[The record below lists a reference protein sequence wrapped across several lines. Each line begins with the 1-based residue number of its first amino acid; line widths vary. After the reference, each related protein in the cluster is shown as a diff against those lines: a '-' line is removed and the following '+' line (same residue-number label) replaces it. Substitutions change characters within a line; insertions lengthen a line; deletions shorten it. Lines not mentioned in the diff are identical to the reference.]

1 MKLIDNP
8 KLMKEWDWEKNQDLD
23 PNQLLYNSGKKAWW
37 ICSKGHKY
45 EQSIVKRT
53 SRGYSCPVC
62 SGHKTLVGYNDLATR
77 APEIAKEWHPTK
89 NNLLKPSDVTFGSN
103 KKAWWKCSKCGY
115 SWETRITYRT
125 GPDHTGC
132 PYCARQK
139 IMPGYN
145 DLQTEYPKI
154 AKEWHPTKNGNLTP
168 SMVMGGSSRKTWWI
182 CSVGHTYQQSIA
194 QRTSRNGSCP
204 YCLGQKVL
212 VGFNDLASNFPKI
225 AQEWHPTK
233 NGNLKP
239 TQISKGS
246 NKKFWWRCTKCRH
259 EWEARV
265 ADRTRD
271 LTGCPACANKILI
284 QGFNDL
290 ATKFPKVAAE
300 WHPIKNGNLT
310 PKDVKATSNKKV
322 WWICDHKHEYE
333 QAIQLRTTRSS
344 GCPFCAGNKVWKGF
358 NDLATTYPKIAKE
371 WHPTKNGKL
380 TPWNVIAGSQKK
392 VWWLCPEGHEYQQSL
407 IKRTSRDYSC
417 PICSGHKA
425 LAGYNDFATKYPQQA
440 REWHPTKNGT
450 LKPSDV
456 TFGSGKK
463 VWWKCPIGHEY
474 QASMHDR
481 GTGGT
486 NCPICGA
493 RKFTSFPEQA
503 IFYYI
508 KQVFPDASNRYKKI
522 FDTFMEFDIY
532 IPSVKVAVEYDGANW
547 HRTEAEHKRELKKYA
562 LCQKHHVTLIRVKEV
577 SKQTWNNVAD
587 KVYYLKKVKRT
598 DFSQLENTISLILND
613 IKAIG
618 GRSNFSVNI
627 NVLKDKNKIQEYLTT
642 IENSL
647 EKERPDV
654 AAKWNYDKNG
664 NLKPNMFSVSSNE
677 KIWWKCPDCGHEW
690 ESSINSM
697 TREGRYG
704 CAICAKSHRG
714 KTFTKNKIKQVGSLA
729 DTMPDLAKEWHPTK
743 NGTLTPHDIVAGRNK
758 SVWWLCSKCGYE
770 WKALPSNRRKGV
782 GCPCCSGRVPKPGVN
797 DLETR
802 FPKIAKEWCYEKNT
816 PLTPKDVL
824 PGSGKKV
831 WWKCQEC
838 GHEWKTEIRIRTL
851 KNSKCPSCSRN
862 KNKNQIYFKF

>member
-1 MKLIDNP
+1 MP
-8 KLMKEWDWEKNQDLD
+8 KKYINENAELMKEWDWERNTDLN
-23 PNQLLYNSGKKAWW
+23 PEHLLNNSNKKAWW
-37 ICSKGHKY
+37 IC
-45 EQSIVKRT
+45 
-53 SRGYSCPVC
+53 
-62 SGHKTLVGYNDLATR
+62 A
-77 APEIAKEWHPTK
+77 
-89 NNLLKPSDVTFGSN
+89 
-103 KKAWWKCSKCGY
+103 KCGNK
-115 SWETRITYRT
+115 WETAIYNRAGR
-125 GPDHTGC
+125 DHTGC

-168 SMVMGGSSRKTWWI
+168 SMVMGGSSKKAWWI
-182 CSVGHTYQQSIA
+182 CSVGHAYQQSIA

-212 VGFNDLASNFPKI
+212 VGFNDLASNFPEI
-225 AQEWHPTK
+225 AKEWHPIK

-246 NKKFWWRCTKCRH
+246 NKKFWWKCTKYNY

-265 ADRTRD
+265 ADRTKD
-271 LTGCPACANKILI
+271 HTGCPACANKVLI

-290 ATKFPKVAAE
+290 ASQFPKIAQE
-300 WHPIKNGNLT
+300 WHPAKNGKLT
-310 PKDVKATSNKKV
+310 PRDVKATSHKKA
-322 WWICDHKHEYE
+322 WWICPHKHEYE
-333 QAIQLRTTRSS
+333 QAIMLRTTRGS
-344 GCPFCAGNKVWKGF
+344 GCPYCAGQKVWSGF
-358 NDLATTYPKIAKE
+358 NDLATSHPEIAKE

-486 NCPICGA
+486 NCPICSA
-493 RKFTSFPEQA
+493 RNFTSFPEQA
-503 IFYYI
+503 VFYYV
-508 KQVFPDASNRYKKI
+508 KQVFPDTCSRYKKI
-522 FDTFMEFDIY
+522 FGTSMEFDIY
-532 IPSVKVAVEYDGANW
+532 VPSAKIAIEYDGVNW
-547 HRTEAEHKRELKKYA
+547 HRTEDEHKRELKKYA
-562 LCQKHHVTLIRVKEV
+562 LCQKHNVLLIRVKEI
-577 SKQTWNNVAD
+577 SKQTWDNVAD
-587 KVYYLKKVKRT
+587 KVYYLKKVRRT
-598 DFSQLENTISLILND
+598 DFSQLENTIFCILND
-613 IKAIG
+613 INTYSRKKSL
-618 GRSNFSVNI
+618 SNKIDI
-627 NVLKDKNKIQEYLTT
+627 NVLRDKNKIQEYLCT
-642 IENSL
+642 IKNSL

-654 AAKWNYDKNG
+654 AGKWNYAKNG

-677 KIWWKCPDCGHEW
+677 KVWWKCPDCDHEW
-690 ESSINSM
+690 QSSINSM

-704 CAICAKSHRG
+704 CAICAKDHARE
-714 KTFTKNKIKQVGSLA
+714 TFAKRVVKKLGSLA
-729 DTMPDLAKEWHPTK
+729 DTMPNLAKEWHPTK

-758 SVWWLCSKCGYE
+758 SVWWLCPKCGHE
-770 WKALPSNRRKGV
+770 WQASPNNRKKGV
-782 GCPCCSGRVPKPGVN
+782 GCPCCSGRVPKTGIN
-797 DLETR
+797 DLQTK

-831 WWKCQEC
+831 WWKCSNC
-838 GHEWKTEIRIRTL
+838 GYIWQIEVHRKVRG
-851 KNSKCPSCSRN
+851 SKCPCCHGLPQLPM
-862 KNKNQIYFKF
+862 K

>member
-8 KLMKEWDWEKNQDLD
+8 KLMKEWDYEKNTLNPADL
-23 PNQLLYNSGKKAWW
+23 S
-37 ICSKGHKY
+37 H
-45 EQSIVKRT
+45 
-53 SRGYSCPVC
+53 
-62 SGHKTLVGYNDLATR
+62 
-77 APEIAKEWHPTK
+77 
-89 NNLLKPSDVTFGSN
+89 GSN
-103 KKAWWKCSKCGY
+103 KKVWWKCSKCGY

-139 IMPGYN
+139 IMSGYN

-271 LTGCPACANKILI
+271 FTGCPACANKVLV

-290 ATKFPKVAAE
+290 ATKFPE
-300 WHPIKNGNLT
+300 
-310 PKDVKATSNKKV
+310 
-322 WWICDHKHEYE
+322 
-333 QAIQLRTTRSS
+333 
-344 GCPFCAGNKVWKGF
+344 
-358 NDLATTYPKIAKE
+358 IAKE
-371 WHPTKNGKL
+371 WHPTKNGTL
-380 TPWNVIAGSQKK
+380 TPRDVKASTHKKAWWICPHKHEYEQAIMLRTTRGSGCPYCAGNKVWPGSNDLATTHPMLAKEWHPTKNGNLTPNKVIARSKRK
-392 VWWLCPEGHEYQQSL
+392 IWWLCPAGHEYEQAL
-407 IKRTSRDYSC
+407 IKRTARDYSC

-481 GTGGT
+481 GSGGT
-486 NCPICGA
+486 NCPICSA

-547 HRTEAEHKRELKKYA
+547 HRTEDEHKRELKKYA

-654 AAKWNYDKNG
+654 ATKWNYDKNG
-664 NLKPNMFSVSSNE
+664 NLTPAMFSVSSNE
-677 KIWWKCPDCGHEW
+677 KVWWRCPDCGHEW

-704 CAICAKSHRG
+704 CAICSKIRQG
-714 KTFTKNKIKQVGSLA
+714 RTFTMGIVKKVGSLA
-729 DTMPDLAKEWHPTK
+729 ETMPEIAKQWHPTK
-743 NGTLTPHDIVAGRNK
+743 NGALTPHDITAGK
-758 SVWWLCSKCGYE
+758 FKPVWWLCPKCGHE
-770 WKALPSNRRKGV
+770 WQASTNNRKKGV

-797 DLETR
+797 DLGTK
-802 FPKIAKEWCYEKNT
+802 FPEISKEWCYEKNT

>member
-1 MKLIDNP
+1 MP
-8 KLMKEWDWEKNQDLD
+8 KHISENTELMKEWDWERNTDLN
-23 PNQLLYNSGKKAWW
+23 PEHLLNNSNKKAWW
-37 ICSKGHKY
+37 IC
-45 EQSIVKRT
+45 
-53 SRGYSCPVC
+53 
-62 SGHKTLVGYNDLATR
+62 A
-77 APEIAKEWHPTK
+77 
-89 NNLLKPSDVTFGSN
+89 
-103 KKAWWKCSKCGY
+103 KCGNKWKTAIY
-115 SWETRITYRT
+115 NRAGR
-125 GPDHTGC
+125 DHTGC

-182 CSVGHTYQQSIA
+182 CSVGHAYQQSIA

-300 WHPIKNGNLT
+300 WHPTKNGNLT

-322 WWICDHKHEYE
+322 WWICPHKHEYE

-344 GCPFCAGNKVWKGF
+344 GCPFCTGNKVWKGF

-463 VWWKCPIGHEY
+463 VWWKCTIGHEY

-486 NCPICGA
+486 NCPICSA

-562 LCQKHHVTLIRVKEV
+562 LCQKYHVTLIRVKEV

-664 NLKPNMFSVSSNE
+664 NLTPAMFSVSSNE
-677 KIWWKCPDCGHEW
+677 KVWWRCPDCGHEW

-704 CAICAKSHRG
+704 CAICSKIRQG
-714 KTFTKNKIKQVGSLA
+714 RTFTMGIVKKVGSLA
-729 DTMPDLAKEWHPTK
+729 ETMPEIAKQWHPTK
-743 NGTLTPHDIVAGRNK
+743 NGALTPHDITAGK
-758 SVWWLCSKCGYE
+758 FKPVWWLCPKCGHE
-770 WKALPSNRRKGV
+770 WQASPNNRKKGI
-782 GCPCCSGRVPKPGVN
+782 GCPCCSGRVPKTGIN
-797 DLETR
+797 DLQTK

-831 WWKCQEC
+831 WWKCSNC
-838 GHEWKTEIRIRTL
+838 GYIWQIEVHRKV
-851 KNSKCPSCSRN
+851 KGSKCPCCHGLPQLPM
-862 KNKNQIYFKF
+862 K

>member
-1 MKLIDNP
+1 MP
-8 KLMKEWDWEKNQDLD
+8 KHISENTELMKEWDWERNTDLN
-23 PNQLLYNSGKKAWW
+23 PEHLLNNSNKKAWW
-37 ICSKGHKY
+37 IC
-45 EQSIVKRT
+45 
-53 SRGYSCPVC
+53 
-62 SGHKTLVGYNDLATR
+62 A
-77 APEIAKEWHPTK
+77 
-89 NNLLKPSDVTFGSN
+89 
-103 KKAWWKCSKCGY
+103 KCGNKWKTAIY
-115 SWETRITYRT
+115 NRAGR
-125 GPDHTGC
+125 DHTGC

-182 CSVGHTYQQSIA
+182 CSVGHAYQQSIA

-300 WHPIKNGNLT
+300 WHPTKNGNLT

-322 WWICDHKHEYE
+322 WWICPHKHEYE
-333 QAIQLRTTRSS
+333 QAIMLRTSRGS
-344 GCPFCAGNKVWKGF
+344 GCPFCAGQKVWPGY
-358 NDLATTYPKIAKE
+358 NDLATTHPMVAKE
-371 WHPTKNGKL
+371 WHPTKNGNL
-380 TPWNVIAGSQKK
+380 TPNKVIAGSKRK
-392 VWWLCPEGHEYQQSL
+392 IWWLCPAEHEYEQSL

-440 REWHPTKNGT
+440 REWHPTKNGM

-486 NCPICGA
+486 NCPICSA
-493 RKFTSFPEQA
+493 RNFTSFPEQA
-503 IFYYI
+503 VFYYV
-508 KQVFPDASNRYKKI
+508 KQVFPDTCSRYKKI
-522 FDTFMEFDIY
+522 FGTSMEFDIY
-532 IPSVKVAVEYDGANW
+532 VPSAKIAIEYDGVNW
-547 HRTEAEHKRELKKYA
+547 HRTEDEHKRELKKYT
-562 LCQKHHVTLIRVKEV
+562 LCQKHNVLLIRVKEI
-577 SKQTWNNVAD
+577 SKQTWDNVAD
-587 KVYYLKKVKRT
+587 KVYYLKKVRRT
-598 DFSQLENTISLILND
+598 DFSQLENTIFCILKDINTHSGKKSL
-613 IKAIG
+613 
-618 GRSNFSVNI
+618 SNKIDI
-627 NVLKDKNKIQEYLTT
+627 NVLRDKNKIQEYLCT

-654 AAKWNYDKNG
+654 AVKWNYSKNG

-677 KIWWKCPDCGHEW
+677 KVWWKCPDCGHEW

-704 CAICAKSHRG
+704 CAICAKDHARE
-714 KTFTKNKIKQVGSLA
+714 TFAKRVVKKLGSLA
-729 DTMPDLAKEWHPTK
+729 DTMPNLAKEWHPTK
-743 NGTLTPHDIVAGRNK
+743 NGTLTPHDIVVGRNK
-758 SVWWLCSKCGYE
+758 SVWWLCPKCGHE
-770 WKALPSNRRKGV
+770 WQASPNNRKKGI
-782 GCPCCSGRVPKPGVN
+782 GCPCCSGRVPKTGIN
-797 DLETR
+797 DLQTK

-831 WWKCQEC
+831 WWKCSNC
-838 GHEWKTEIRIRTL
+838 GYIWQIEVHRKV
-851 KNSKCPSCSRN
+851 KGSKCPCCHGLP
-862 KNKNQIYFKF
+862 QLPL

>member
-1 MKLIDNP
+1 MP
-8 KLMKEWDWEKNQDLD
+8 KHISENTELMKEWDWERNTDLN
-23 PNQLLYNSGKKAWW
+23 PEHLLNNSNKKAWW
-37 ICSKGHKY
+37 IC
-45 EQSIVKRT
+45 
-53 SRGYSCPVC
+53 
-62 SGHKTLVGYNDLATR
+62 A
-77 APEIAKEWHPTK
+77 
-89 NNLLKPSDVTFGSN
+89 
-103 KKAWWKCSKCGY
+103 KCGNK
-115 SWETRITYRT
+115 WETAIYNRAGR
-125 GPDHTGC
+125 DHTGC

-168 SMVMGGSSRKTWWI
+168 SMVMGGSSKKAWWI
-182 CSVGHTYQQSIA
+182 CSVGHAYQQSIA

-265 ADRTRD
+265 ADRTKD
-271 LTGCPACANKILI
+271 HTGCPACANKVLI

-300 WHPIKNGNLT
+300 WHPTKNGNLT

-322 WWICDHKHEYE
+322 WWICDHTHEYE

-344 GCPFCAGNKVWKGF
+344 GCPFCTGNKVWKGF

-392 VWWLCPEGHEYQQSL
+392 VWWLCPAGHEYEQSL

-440 REWHPTKNGT
+440 REWHPTKNGM

-486 NCPICGA
+486 NCPICSA
-493 RKFTSFPEQA
+493 RNFTSFPEQA

-532 IPSVKVAVEYDGANW
+532 IPSVKVAVEYDGVNW

-664 NLKPNMFSVSSNE
+664 NLTPAMFSVSSNE
-677 KIWWKCPDCGHEW
+677 KVWWRCPDCGHEW

-704 CAICAKSHRG
+704 CAICSKIRQG
-714 KTFTKNKIKQVGSLA
+714 RTFTMGIVKKVGSLA
-729 DTMPDLAKEWHPTK
+729 ETMPEIAKQWHPTK
-743 NGTLTPHDIVAGRNK
+743 NGALTPHDITAGK
-758 SVWWLCSKCGYE
+758 FKPVWWLCPKCGHE
-770 WKALPSNRRKGV
+770 WQASPNNRKKGI
-782 GCPCCSGRVPKPGVN
+782 GCPCCSGRVPKTGIN
-797 DLETR
+797 DLQTK

-831 WWKCQEC
+831 WWKCSNC
-838 GHEWKTEIRIRTL
+838 GYIWQIEVHRKV
-851 KNSKCPSCSRN
+851 KGSKCPNCHGLPQLPL
-862 KNKNQIYFKF
+862 K

>member
-1 MKLIDNP
+1 MP
-8 KLMKEWDWEKNQDLD
+8 KKYINENAELMKEWDWERNTDLN
-23 PNQLLYNSGKKAWW
+23 PEHLLNNSNKKAWW
-37 ICSKGHKY
+37 IC
-45 EQSIVKRT
+45 
-53 SRGYSCPVC
+53 
-62 SGHKTLVGYNDLATR
+62 A
-77 APEIAKEWHPTK
+77 
-89 NNLLKPSDVTFGSN
+89 
-103 KKAWWKCSKCGY
+103 KCGNK
-115 SWETRITYRT
+115 WETAIYNRAGR
-125 GPDHTGC
+125 DHTGC

-168 SMVMGGSSRKTWWI
+168 SMVMGGSSKKAWWI
-182 CSVGHTYQQSIA
+182 CSVGHAYQQSIA

-212 VGFNDLASNFPKI
+212 VGFNDLASNFPEI
-225 AQEWHPTK
+225 AKEWHPIK

-246 NKKFWWRCTKCRH
+246 NKKFWWKCTKCNY

-265 ADRTRD
+265 ADRTKD
-271 LTGCPACANKILI
+271 HTGCPACANKVLI

-290 ATKFPKVAAE
+290 ASQFPKIAQE
-300 WHPIKNGNLT
+300 WHPAKNGKLT
-310 PKDVKATSNKKV
+310 PRDVKATSHKKA
-322 WWICDHKHEYE
+322 WWICPHKHEYE
-333 QAIQLRTTRSS
+333 QAIMLRTTRGS
-344 GCPFCAGNKVWKGF
+344 GCPYCAGQKVWSGF
-358 NDLATTYPKIAKE
+358 NDLATSHPEIAKE

-474 QASMHDR
+474 QASMYDR

-486 NCPICGA
+486 NCPICSA
-493 RKFTSFPEQA
+493 RNFTSFPEQA
-503 IFYYI
+503 VFYYV
-508 KQVFPDASNRYKKI
+508 KQVFPDTCSRYKKI
-522 FDTFMEFDIY
+522 FGTSMEFDIY
-532 IPSVKVAVEYDGANW
+532 VPSAKIAIEYDGVNW
-547 HRTEAEHKRELKKYA
+547 HRTEDEHKRELKKYA
-562 LCQKHHVTLIRVKEV
+562 LCQKHNVLLIRVKEI
-577 SKQTWNNVAD
+577 SKQTWDNVAD
-587 KVYYLKKVKRT
+587 KVYYLKKVRRT
-598 DFSQLENTISLILND
+598 DFSQLENTIFCILND
-613 IKAIG
+613 INTYSRKKSL
-618 GRSNFSVNI
+618 SNKIDI
-627 NVLKDKNKIQEYLTT
+627 NVLRDKNKIQEYLCT
-642 IENSL
+642 IKNSL

-654 AAKWNYDKNG
+654 AGKWNYGKNG

-677 KIWWKCPDCGHEW
+677 KVWWKCPDCDHEW
-690 ESSINSM
+690 QSSINSM

-704 CAICAKSHRG
+704 CAICAKDHARE
-714 KTFTKNKIKQVGSLA
+714 TFAKRVVKKLGSLA
-729 DTMPDLAKEWHPTK
+729 DTMPNLAKEWHPTK

-758 SVWWLCSKCGYE
+758 SVWWLCPKCGHE
-770 WKALPSNRRKGV
+770 WQARPNNRKKGV
-782 GCPCCSGRVPKPGVN
+782 GCPCCSGRVPKTGIN
-797 DLETR
+797 DLQTK

-831 WWKCQEC
+831 WWKCSNC
-838 GHEWKTEIRIRTL
+838 GYIWQIEVHRKVRG
-851 KNSKCPSCSRN
+851 SKCPCCHGLPQLPM
-862 KNKNQIYFKF
+862 K

>member
-8 KLMKEWDWEKNQDLD
+8 KLMKEWDYKKNTLNPADLSQGSNKKVWWKCVDCGYTWETKIIYRAGKDLT
-23 PNQLLYNSGKKAWW
+23 G
-37 ICSKGHKY
+37 
-45 EQSIVKRT
+45 
-53 SRGYSCPVC
+53 CPACANKV
-62 SGHKTLVGYNDLATR
+62 LVQGFNDLATKF
-77 APEIAKEWHPTK
+77 PEIAKEWHPTK
-89 NNLLKPSDVTFGSN
+89 NGTLTPRDVKASTH
-103 KKAWWKCSKCGY
+103 KKAWW
-115 SWETRITYRT
+115 I
-125 GPDHTGC
+125 C
-132 PYCARQK
+132 PH
-139 IMPGYN
+139 
-145 DLQTEYPKI
+145 D
-154 AKEWHPTKNGNLTP
+154 
-168 SMVMGGSSRKTWWI
+168 
-182 CSVGHTYQQSIA
+182 
-194 QRTSRNGSCP
+194 
-204 YCLGQKVL
+204 
-212 VGFNDLASNFPKI
+212 
-225 AQEWHPTK
+225 
-233 NGNLKP
+233 
-239 TQISKGS
+239 
-246 NKKFWWRCTKCRH
+246 
-259 EWEARV
+259 
-265 ADRTRD
+265 
-271 LTGCPACANKILI
+271 
-284 QGFNDL
+284 
-290 ATKFPKVAAE
+290 
-300 WHPIKNGNLT
+300 
-310 PKDVKATSNKKV
+310 
-322 WWICDHKHEYE
+322 HEYE
-333 QAIQLRTTRSS
+333 QAIMLRTTRGS
-344 GCPFCAGNKVWKGF
+344 GCPYCAGNKVWKEF

-481 GTGGT
+481 GIGGT
-486 NCPICGA
+486 NCPICSA

-562 LCQKHHVTLIRVKEV
+562 LCQKHHMTLIRVKEV

-598 DFSQLENTISLILND
+598 DFSPLENTISLILND

-664 NLKPNMFSVSSNE
+664 NLTPAMFSVSSNE
-677 KIWWKCPDCGHEW
+677 KVWWRCPDCGHEW

-704 CAICAKSHRG
+704 CAICSKMRQG
-714 KTFTKNKIKQVGSLA
+714 RTFTMGIVKKVGSLA
-729 DTMPDLAKEWHPTK
+729 ETMPEIAKQWHPTK
-743 NGTLTPHDIVAGRNK
+743 NGALTPHDITAGK
-758 SVWWLCSKCGYE
+758 FKPVWWLCPKCGHE
-770 WKALPSNRRKGV
+770 WQASPNNRKKGV

-797 DLETR
+797 DLGTK
-802 FPKIAKEWCYEKNT
+802 FPEISKEWCYEKNT

>member
-1 MKLIDNP
+1 MP
-8 KLMKEWDWEKNQDLD
+8 KHISENTELMKEWDWERNTDLN
-23 PNQLLYNSGKKAWW
+23 PEHLLNNSNKKAWW
-37 ICSKGHKY
+37 IC
-45 EQSIVKRT
+45 
-53 SRGYSCPVC
+53 
-62 SGHKTLVGYNDLATR
+62 A
-77 APEIAKEWHPTK
+77 
-89 NNLLKPSDVTFGSN
+89 
-103 KKAWWKCSKCGY
+103 KCGNKWKTAIY
-115 SWETRITYRT
+115 NRAGR
-125 GPDHTGC
+125 DHTGC

-182 CSVGHTYQQSIA
+182 CSVGHAYQQSIA

-246 NKKFWWRCTKCRH
+246 NKKFWWRCTKCGH

-300 WHPIKNGNLT
+300 WHPTKNGNLT

-322 WWICDHKHEYE
+322 WWICPHKHEYE

-344 GCPFCAGNKVWKGF
+344 GCPFCTGNKVWKGF

-486 NCPICGA
+486 NCPICSA

-664 NLKPNMFSVSSNE
+664 NLTPAMFSVSSNE
-677 KIWWKCPDCGHEW
+677 KVWWRCPDCGHEW

-704 CAICAKSHRG
+704 CAICSKIRQG
-714 KTFTKNKIKQVGSLA
+714 RTFTMGIVKKVGSLA
-729 DTMPDLAKEWHPTK
+729 ETMPEIAKQWHPTK
-743 NGTLTPHDIVAGRNK
+743 NGALTPHDITAGK
-758 SVWWLCSKCGYE
+758 FKPVWWLCPKCGHE
-770 WKALPSNRRKGV
+770 WQASPNNRKKGI
-782 GCPCCSGRVPKPGVN
+782 GCPCCSGRVPKTGIN
-797 DLETR
+797 DLQTK

-831 WWKCQEC
+831 WWKCSNC
-838 GHEWKTEIRIRTL
+838 GYIWQIEVHRKV
-851 KNSKCPSCSRN
+851 KGSKCPCCHGLPQLPM
-862 KNKNQIYFKF
+862 K